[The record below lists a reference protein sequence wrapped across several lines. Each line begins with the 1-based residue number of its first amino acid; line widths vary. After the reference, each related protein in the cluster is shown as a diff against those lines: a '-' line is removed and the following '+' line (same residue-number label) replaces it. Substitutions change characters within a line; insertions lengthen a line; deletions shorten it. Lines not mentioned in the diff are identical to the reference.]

1 MKKSINL
8 TMDRELIAYLK
19 HNRKNISSYVSNL
32 ILNDVV
38 KTDKKSNNAEAV
50 DVLSSNLS
58 RPIKQLF

>member
-1 MKKSINL
+1 
-8 TMDRELIAYLK
+8 MDRELIAYLK